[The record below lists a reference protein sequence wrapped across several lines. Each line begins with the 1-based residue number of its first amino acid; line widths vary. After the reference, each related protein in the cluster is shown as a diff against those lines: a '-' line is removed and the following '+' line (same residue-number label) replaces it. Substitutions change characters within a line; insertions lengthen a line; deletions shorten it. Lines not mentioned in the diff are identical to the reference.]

1 MSSRKHQRTSRST
14 MATTRAQVESVVTLE
29 ENSIQDIWVSQAELL
44 IGKANVFLALILYRV

>member
-1 MSSRKHQRTSRST
+1 